1 MSKNQDSKINK
12 ESSTQKLEPE
22 KLENVNGGAKNI
34 KHIVVAYGVNPR
46 NEIMRPLAK
55 YGAPPKIESTKP
67 LTVAYGVPPA
77 RKLTDILP
85 TTTVEEKEPKKSE
98 DNPLNPIVNPTSK

>member
-34 KHIVVAYGVNPR
+34 KHILVAYGITNNFKPMVK
-46 NEIMRPLAK
+46 K
-55 YGAPPKIESTKP
+55 YGIPPGINPTKP
-67 LTVAYGVPPA
+67 QTITVAYGGPDPNLPNV
-77 RKLTDILP
+77 LP
-85 TTTVEEKEPKKSE
+85 TTKVEEKEQEKSE

>member
-1 MSKNQDSKINK
+1 MLKNQDSKINK

-46 NEIMRPLAK
+46 N
-55 YGAPPKIESTKP
+55 
-67 LTVAYGVPPA
+67 
-77 RKLTDILP
+77 
-85 TTTVEEKEPKKSE
+85 
-98 DNPLNPIVNPTSK
+98 